1 MQLSILS
8 LVSNKSSTI
17 REKALY
23 RSRRGF
29 GGKFALFLDVL
40 PLKTLTPCLSLRFH
54 NQRKYMRYTELD
66 EAEKRSQ
73 KSRCICDC

>member
-23 RSRRGF
+23 GSRRGF

-40 PLKTLTPCLSLRFH
+40 PLKPLVTDISQPKKVYTLHRVG
-54 NQRKYMRYTELD
+54 RG
-66 EAEKRSQ
+66 
-73 KSRCICDC
+73 